1 MQYRRNNFASNFP
14 LSFFTNHL
22 KLVNLIPV
30 TPEHCGDN
38 HNCETQASTKRILD
52 NPLYK
57 TNNYGTEKYN
67 CIVDWNHF
75 KRIFP
80 YLSEI
85 DYTYSKLKSLITQYF
100 SNTSDKYNQNL
111 LNTS

>member
-1 MQYRRNNFASNFP
+1 MQYRRNNFASNFC
-14 LSFFTNHL
+14 LGFFKNHL

-30 TPEHCGDN
+30 TLEYCGDN
-38 HNCETQASTKRILD
+38 HNCGTQS
-52 NPLYK
+52 K

-75 KRIFP
+75 KRIFR

-100 SNTSDKYNQNL
+100 SNKY
-111 LNTS
+111 